1 MSIDLAKL
9 SLAELKALQSNI
21 AKAIA
26 SFENRRRSEALA
38 AMEATAKEHGFALSE
53 LLGAATTPRKRMAA
67 RAKYAHPENA
77 SVTWTGRGRKP
88 LWVAAALSSGRK
100 LEDLLI

>member
-1 MSIDLAKL
+1 MSIDLSNLGLAALK
-9 SLAELKALQSNI
+9 SLQRDV

-26 SFENRRRSEALA
+26 SFEDRRRAEALA
-38 AMEATAKEHGFALSE
+38 AMEAAAKDHGFTLSE
-53 LLGAATTPRKRMAA
+53 LLGAAATQKKRMPA

-88 LWVAAALSSGRK
+88 LWVAEILSCGRK

>member
-1 MSIDLAKL
+1 MSNDLSKL
-9 SLAELKALQSNI
+9 SLAELKALQSNV

-26 SFENRRRSEALA
+26 SFEDRRRAEALA
-38 AMEATAKEHGFALSE
+38 AMEAAAKEHGFALSE
-53 LLGAATTPRKRMAA
+53 LLGAATAPRKRMPA
-67 RAKYAHPENA
+67 RAKYAHPDNA

-88 LWVAAALSSGRK
+88 LWVADALSSGRK